1 MKLTTENI
9 VLFHGYLIMIDLSA
23 YTFLQAQDQLT
34 APMIL
39 MRLLIPKDIP
49 VNCLGVDK
57 MITFMAPTLVND
69 KPPIVMQDLLKLVIR
84 LNGIE
89 VNL

>member
-1 MKLTTENI
+1 
-9 VLFHGYLIMIDLSA
+9 
-23 YTFLQAQDQLT
+23 
-34 APMIL
+34 MIL

-69 KPPIVMQDLLKLVIR
+69 KPAVVMQDLLRLVIR

-89 VNL
+89 VDL